1 MTAKKNTTDVS
12 ASSVK
17 TLGVIGAGVM
27 GQALIKGLMA
37 KSVFE
42 AKNIWAAV
50 KSEASATRVEAE
62 LGVRTLT
69 DYLPAVP
76 GTDLL
81 LLCVK
86 PNGLKSV
93 LEKLRTTSLK
103 PGTIIVSIVAGQ
115 TTEQMESILGINSD
129 TPPITVIRAMTNT
142 PCLVGQGMTAICG
155 GTHATKA
162 QMAMAQKI
170 FEAVGD
176 CLQLDETHFDAV
188 TGLSGSGPAYVYLM
202 MEALVDGGVRVGLSR
217 TAALRIVSQTLL
229 GAATMV
235 QQSKRHPA
243 ALRDDVTTPAGCTIG
258 ALLVL
263 EDGKIRSTLARAVEE
278 ATSIAA
284 GLGK

>member
-1 MTAKKNTTDVS
+1 M
-12 ASSVK
+12 
-17 TLGVIGAGVM
+17 GVIGAGVM

-37 KSVFE
+37 KGVFQAE
-42 AKNIWAAV
+42 DIWAAV
-50 KSEASATRVEAE
+50 KTEASATRVSEE
-62 LGVRTLT
+62 LGVKAFT

-86 PNGLKSV
+86 PNGLRGV
-93 LEKLRTTSLK
+93 LEKLKSTQLK
-103 PGTIIVSIVAGQ
+103 PGTVLISIVAGQ
-115 TTEQMESILGINSD
+115 SIEQMEGALGITTDS
-129 TPPITVIRAMTNT
+129 TPVAVIRAMTNT
-142 PCLVGQGMTAICG
+142 PCLVGQGMTAICA
-155 GTHATKA
+155 GTHASKA
-162 QMAMAQKI
+162 HMTMAQTI

-176 CLQLDETHFDAV
+176 CIQLDESHFDAV

-202 MEALVDGGVRVGLSR
+202 MEALVDGGVRVGLPR
-217 TAALRIVSQTLL
+217 QAALRIVSQTLL

-258 ALLVL
+258 ALLVM

-278 ATSIAA
+278 ATQIAG
-284 GLGK
+284 GLGQLKK

>member
-1 MTAKKNTTDVS
+1 VTSKKSTTDVS
-12 ASSVK
+12 TSSVK

-37 KSVFE
+37 KGVFE
-42 AKNIWAAV
+42 AQNIWAAV
-50 KSEASATRVEAE
+50 KSEASATRVEAD
-62 LGVRTLT
+62 LGVRTFT

-93 LEKLRTTSLK
+93 LEKLRNTSLK
-103 PGTIIVSIVAGQ
+103 PGTILVSIVAGQ
-115 TTEQMESILGINSD
+115 TTEQMETVLGITAD
-129 TPPITVIRAMTNT
+129 TPPVTVIRAMTNT

-162 QMAMAQKI
+162 QMGMAQKI

-176 CLQLDETHFDAV
+176 CLQLDESHFDAV

-263 EDGKIRSTLARAVEE
+263 EDGKIRSTLSRAVEE